1 MAPVY
6 SKNQKG
12 LSKLAEEHSA
22 EAVSVLTMEPSLFI
36 RRLVLVLA
44 SLLFAAVIWSFIGRM
59 DTIVQAS
66 GSVRPESQEL
76 RVYVPVKGQLADM
89 FVAEGMLVSKGDVLA
104 RVNSPSAIE
113 LVGQATTAYQHMLAA
128 ERKLESF
135 PITKKALEMQI
146 DALASQIAHEE
157 QSYQRNVAEG
167 LSKLAVTQSLKL
179 EKAQAKLAKA
189 EEERLHA
196 QRELEQYRRLFD
208 SPGGGGI
215 SGDQI
220 EEKQKALREKEIDY
234 QLAEVELSEFEI
246 ALSDETAKKKEEIE
260 KKSQNLVGLQAQYET
275 MVLQLAENEQRVHTD
290 LRLAKTKA
298 RSSAQVQYQDIDDEN
313 FLLIRAP
320 ADGIVTQ
327 VTRAQVGNT
336 VDERAPIVAIASK
349 DDRKI
354 LEVQINER
362 DRAFLTPGMP
372 VKIKVNAF
380 AYQRYGHIKGEL
392 EHIAPSTVVD
402 ERSKALVY
410 KAKVRLDR
418 DYFLVNKVETPV
430 RYGMTARAE
439 IVVRKRRLIDL
450 ALDPLRNV
458 AG

>member
-12 LSKLAEEHSA
+12 LGKLSEDHSA
-22 EAVSVLTMEPSLFI
+22 EAVSVLTMEPSRLI
-36 RRLVLVLA
+36 RRLVLILA
-44 SLLFAAVIWSFIGRM
+44 SLLFAALIWSFIGRL
-59 DTIVQAS
+59 DTIVQTS
-66 GSVRPESQEL
+66 GAVKPESQEL
-76 RVYVPVKGQLADM
+76 RVFVPVKGQLADL

-113 LVGQATTAYQHMLAA
+113 LAGQATTSYHHLVAA
-128 ERKLESF
+128 ELKAASF
-135 PITKKALEMQI
+135 PTTKKTMEMQI
-146 DALASQIAHEE
+146 QALARQIANEE
-157 QSYQRNVAEG
+157 QSYERNSAEG

-189 EEERLHA
+189 DEERKHA
-196 QRELEQYRRLFD
+196 QRELNQFQRLFD

-220 EEKQKALREKEIDY
+220 EEKGKLLREKEIDY

-246 ALSDETAKKKEEIE
+246 ALSDETAKKKEEIL
-260 KKSQNLVGLQAQYET
+260 KKSQTLVQLQGQYEN
-275 MVLQLAENEQRVHTD
+275 MVLQLTEREQQVETD

-298 RSSAQVQYQDIDDEN
+298 RSSAKVQYQDIDDEN

-336 VDERAPIVAIASK
+336 VDTKDPIVAIASS

-354 LEVQINER
+354 LEVRINER

-380 AYQRYGHIKGEL
+380 AYQRYGHINGEL
-392 EHIAPSTVVD
+392 EHIAPSTVMD
-402 ERSKALVY
+402 QRTKGMVY
-410 KAKVRLDR
+410 TARVRLDR
-418 DYFLVNKVETPV
+418 DYFLVNEVQTPV
-430 RYGMTARAE
+430 RYGMTANAE

-450 ALDPLRNV
+450 ALDPLRNA

>member
-12 LSKLAEEHSA
+12 FSQLAEDHSA
-22 EAVSVLTMEPSLFI
+22 EAISVLTLEPSVLI

-44 SLLFAAVIWSFIGRM
+44 ALLFAAVIWSFIGRL
-59 DTIVQAS
+59 DTIVQAT
-66 GSVRPESQEL
+66 GSVKPESQEL
-76 RVYVPVKGQLADM
+76 RVFAPVKGQLADL
-89 FVAEGMLVSKGDVLA
+89 FVAEGMLVSAGDVLA

-113 LVGQATTAYQHMLAA
+113 LAGQATSAQLHLLAA
-128 ERKLESF
+128 ERKAESF
-135 PITKKALEMQI
+135 PTTRKTMEMQI
-146 DALASQIAHEE
+146 ESLAGQIAREE
-157 QSYQRNVAEG
+157 QTYQRNVAEG

-189 EEERLHA
+189 DEERLHA
-196 QRELEQYRRLFD
+196 ERELGQYQRLFD

-215 SGDQI
+215 SGDQV
-220 EEKQKALREKEIDY
+220 EEKQKVLREKEIDY

-246 ALSDETAKKKEEIE
+246 ALSDETAKKKEEVE
-260 KKSQNLVGLQAQYET
+260 KKSQNLIAMQAQYENL
-275 MVLQLAENEQRVHTD
+275 VLQLAQSEQQVQTE

-298 RSSAQVQYQDIDDEN
+298 RSSAKIQYQDIDDEN

-320 ADGIVTQ
+320 ADGIVTM

-336 VDERAPIVAIASK
+336 VDEKAPIVAIASK
-349 DDRKI
+349 EDRKV
-354 LEVQINER
+354 LEIQINER

-380 AYQRYGHIKGEL
+380 AYQRYGHIVGEL
-392 EHIAPSTVVD
+392 EHIAPATVMD
-402 ERSKALVY
+402 QRSKAMVY
-410 KAKVRLDR
+410 TGRVRLDR
-418 DYFLVNKVETPV
+418 DHFLVNEVQTPV
-430 RYGMTARAE
+430 RYGMSAKAE

>member
-12 LSKLAEEHSA
+12 LGQIAEDHSA
-22 EAVSVLTMEPSLFI
+22 EAVSVLTMEPSKLI

-44 SLLFAAVIWSFIGRM
+44 SFLFAAVIWSFIGRL
-59 DTIVQAS
+59 DTIVQAP
-66 GSVRPESQEL
+66 GAVKPESQEM
-76 RVYVPVKGQLADM
+76 RVFVPVKGQLADI

-113 LVGQATTAYQHMLAA
+113 LAGQATTAYQHMLAA
-128 ERKLESF
+128 QRKLDAFPAAKKTMEAQIES
-135 PITKKALEMQI
+135 L
-146 DALASQIAHEE
+146 SVQIANEE
-157 QSYQRNVAEG
+157 QSYERNSADG
-167 LSKLAVTQSLKL
+167 LAKLAVTQSLKL

-189 EEERLHA
+189 DEERLHA
-196 QRELEQYRRLFD
+196 ERELAQYQRLFD

-220 EEKQKALREKEIDY
+220 EEKAKLLREKEIDY

-246 ALSDETAKKKEEIE
+246 ALSDETAKKKEEIL
-260 KKSQNLVGLQAQYET
+260 KKSQNLVQLQGQYDN
-275 MVLQLAENEQRVHTD
+275 MVQQLTEREQSLQTE

-298 RSSAQVQYQDIDDEN
+298 RSSAQVQYKDIDDEN

-320 ADGIVTQ
+320 EDGIVTQ
-327 VTRAQVGNT
+327 VTQAQVGNT
-336 VDERAPIVAIASK
+336 VDTKDPIVAIASSE
-349 DDRKI
+349 DRKV
-354 LEVQINER
+354 LEVRINER

-380 AYQRYGHIKGEL
+380 AYQRYGHIEGEL
-392 EHIAPSTVVD
+392 EHIAPATVMD
-402 ERSKALVY
+402 QRTKGMVY
-410 KAKVRLDR
+410 TARVRLDR
-418 DYFLVNKVETPV
+418 DFFLVNEIQTPV
-430 RYGMTARAE
+430 RYGMTANAE

-450 ALDPLRNV
+450 ALDPLRNA